1 MNSSKSLRRI
11 GAGLIVTLLVIFGMA
26 DLALAKG
33 KGKKEQGIYSVIV
46 GVEPK
51 KGYILVTKDSNIVW
65 VEASKAAK
73 SHVRKLPVGEM
84 IDIVV
89 QMRGKK
95 RAPLMTQW
103 KLASGESKCGHFDGK
118 RCR

>member
-11 GAGLIVTLLVIFGMA
+11 GAGLIVTLLIIFGMA

-51 KGYILVTKDSNIVW
+51 KGYILVTKDSNVIW

-73 SHVRKLPVGEM
+73 PHVRKLPVGEM

-95 RAPLMTQW
+95 HAPLMTQW
-103 KLASGESKCGHFDGK
+103 KLASGESKCLHFDGK